1 MERLTVKAYLMGKE
15 EAAREIRRFILE
27 LPDGP
32 GGCESLLQRVAE
44 VFPALRPGGFQAYYR
59 DEKTEANS
67 LLVQG
72 HTASNGLRLNLKPP
86 LPHLSTLSCQD
97 EDRDLIAFSS
107 DEELCMGMC
116 YVKEGLFRIYIKE
129 KKECKREHRPS
140 AQEAPSNVVHPNVIC
155 DGCNGPVVGNRFK
168 CTICPDYDLC
178 SSCESKGLHKEHNMV
193 IFQNPITAYQ
203 PEWVSRRRWFQKV
216 RQGGSIPPFGWMPG
230 WGFVSSQS
238 LNQNVPQA
246 QPCATP
252 CSSRAEQG
260 IDVDIDVEHGG
271 KRTKVTPSCSQSYSE
286 KNSPQP
292 SDCSSSQS
300 QAQNSEM
307 EMASLSE
314 QMQKVVVKCSMQ
326 VDERPS
332 STQDQTEAGNSS
344 GGDDDWTHLSSKEV
358 DPSTGELQS
367 LHMPKTDGPHCVG
380 HFQEGPTGLREAA
393 LYPHLPPEA
402 DPRLIESLSQM
413 LSMGFSDE
421 GGWLTRLLQAKSF
434 DIGAALDAI
443 QYSKHPH
450 HAC

>member
-59 DEKTEANS
+59 
-67 LLVQG
+67 
-72 HTASNGLRLNLKPP
+72 
-86 LPHLSTLSCQD
+86 D

>member
-252 CSSRAEQG
+252 CSSRAEQASTNSQQDPNVTFLHNVGESVAAVLGPLG

-358 DPSTGELQS
+358 DPST
-367 LHMPKTDGPHCVG
+367 
-380 HFQEGPTGLREAA
+380 
-393 LYPHLPPEA
+393 EA